1 MLFCAC
7 LAAPIFTVTTMR
19 SESSAIALFSLA
31 VGAHSGWSANIFTTP
46 SDMFPRSAVGSVVG
60 IGGMAGSVGAILLAT
75 SAGYILQRSHSYV
88 ILLGLASSA
97 YLLAFAIILLL
108 APGLKRVEL
117 TG

>member
-1 MLFCAC
+1 
-7 LAAPIFTVTTMR
+7 
-19 SESSAIALFSLA
+19 
-31 VGAHSGWSANIFTTP
+31 
-46 SDMFPRSAVGSVVG
+46 MFPRSAVGSVVG

-88 ILLGLASSA
+88 ILFGLAASA

-117 TG
+117 NG